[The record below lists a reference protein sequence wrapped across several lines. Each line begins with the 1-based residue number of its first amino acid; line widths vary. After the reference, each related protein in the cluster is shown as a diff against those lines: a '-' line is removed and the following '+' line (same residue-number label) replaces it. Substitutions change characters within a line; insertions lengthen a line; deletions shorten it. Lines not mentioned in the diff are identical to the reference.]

1 MKRYIFALK
10 LLVVIFALSGLNSFI
25 PCLSEP
31 APAAVNLPDTLR
43 ENQALYI
50 GKMWSNKYTNVK
62 GDQFLF
68 SREFL
73 PGSLTINGTIYKNI
87 LINYDIYN
95 DEIMVP
101 KNGEAIV
108 QLNKEMVDSFSVVNN
123 GVVYRFVNGQMDS
136 MSDIKGYT
144 NQLYK
149 GKSVLYVKYKKE
161 IEELAVDDKYD
172 LFFRTYRIYLFNAGH
187 MYQVTSKNDLLKI
200 MKEDKTKIKDFMKKN
215 RLKVS
220 KKEPGSFVPVIRYY
234 DSISQ

>member
-1 MKRYIFALK
+1 MKRNSSPLK
-10 LLVVIFALSGLNSFI
+10 LLFVIFALMGFNSFL
-25 PCLSEP
+25 PCFSEP
-31 APAAVNLPDTLR
+31 LPEILCQPDTLK
-43 ENQALYI
+43 ENQSLYI

-73 PGSLTINGTIYKNI
+73 PGSLTINGTFYKNI

-95 DEIMVP
+95 DEILVP
-101 KNGEAIV
+101 KNNSAIV
-108 QLNKEMVDSFSVVNN
+108 QLNKEMIDSFLVINS
-123 GVVYRFVNGQMDS
+123 GVAYRFVNDRMDS
-136 MSDIKGYT
+136 MSDIKGYV

-149 GKSVLYVKYKKE
+149 GKSILYVKYKKE

-172 LFFRTYRIYLFNAGH
+172 LFFRTFRIYFLKDGQIH
-187 MYQVTSKNDLLKI
+187 QLTSKRDLLKI
-200 MKEDKTKIKDFMKKN
+200 LKEDKTKINDFMKKN

-220 KKEPGSFVPVIRYY
+220 KKEPGSFIPVIRYY

>member
-1 MKRYIFALK
+1 MKRNIFVLRLLFAVFTLFGFNSLTPAISGALP
-10 LLVVIFALSGLNSFI
+10 LLLNK
-25 PCLSEP
+25 
-31 APAAVNLPDTLR
+31 PDTLR
-43 ENQALYI
+43 ENQELYI

-73 PGSLTINGTIYKNI
+73 PGSLTINGTVYKRI

-95 DEIMVP
+95 DEILVP
-101 KNGEAIV
+101 KNGESIV
-108 QLNKEMVDSFSVVNN
+108 QLNKEMVDSFLIINN
-123 GVVYRFVNGQMDS
+123 DITYRFVNARTDS
-136 MSDIKGYT
+136 SSVIKGYN

-149 GKSVLYVKYKKE
+149 GKSILYVKYKKE

-172 LFFRTYRIYLFNAGH
+172 LFYRTYRIFLQKDGQI
-187 MYQVTSKNDLLKI
+187 YQVTSKNDLLKI
-200 MKEDKTKIKDFMKKN
+200 MKEDKAKIKDFMKKN

-220 KKEPGSFVPVIRYY
+220 KKEPGSFIPVIRYY